1 MTKIERRVIELE
13 FYITIQLL
21 YNIKR
26 NADFLVAMLEGLRFI
41 VDFDV
46 EKIVYYVNQFNLN
59 NVWRPYKGE
68 ILGVL
73 YKYSKMPI
81 STICTA
87 LGMSR
92 TTGYKLADT
101 YLKDP
106 YDIQPKVPEEDL
118 IDLQNVIKAYKEL
131 RSVIK
136 NNV

>member
-1 MTKIERRVIELE
+1 
-13 FYITIQLL
+13 
-21 YNIKR
+21 
-26 NADFLVAMLEGLRFI
+26 MLEGLRFI

-46 EKIVYYVNQFNLN
+46 EKIIYYVNQFNLN